1 MTPLRFRIRTAGRA
15 AALAGSLI
23 ARLGVAEL
31 DVLRHPGPDRAV
43 VFDRHAKRWARA
55 ALSLMGARLIVEP
68 GQPPAPD
75 GPRLVVANHR
85 TTLDVLVLLSL
96 FGGHFLSRGDLA
108 GWPLIGRAAR
118 SAGVVFVDRDDRKSG
133 AAAIRRLRRLLRE
146 GRTVIVFPEGT
157 TQRGDEV
164 HPFHAGGFVA
174 ARGLDVEVV
183 PVGLAY
189 PEGTEWFG
197 DTFGAHAAKLA
208 SRPRTEVRVCIG
220 EARRSA
226 GIRTEELARQL
237 REAVQDLVPRAR
249 AIPSR

>member
-1 MTPLRFRIRTAGRA
+1 MASLRFRIRTAGRA
-15 AALAGSLI
+15 AALAGATI
-23 ARLGVAEL
+23 ARLGIAEL
-31 DVLRHPGPDRAV
+31 DVLRHPAPERAI
-43 VFDRHAKRWARA
+43 VFDRHAKRWAHA
-55 ALSLMGARLIVEP
+55 ALSVMGARLIVEP
-68 GQPPAPD
+68 GAPPPAH

-85 TTLDVLVLLSL
+85 TTLDVLVLLAL
-96 FGGHFLSRGDLA
+96 FGGHFLGRADIA

-118 SAGVVFVDRDDRKSG
+118 SAGVVFVERTDKKSG

-164 HPFHAGGFVA
+164 HPFRAGGFVA
-174 ARGLDVEVV
+174 ARGLDVEIV

-197 DTFGAHAAKLA
+197 DTFGAHAAKIA

-220 EARRSA
+220 EPIRS
-226 GIRTEELARQL
+226 GQTPTPELARGL
-237 REAVQDLVPRAR
+237 RDAVQDLVARAR
-249 AIPSR
+249 LIPGV

>member
-1 MTPLRFRIRTAGRA
+1 
-15 AALAGSLI
+15 
-23 ARLGVAEL
+23 
-31 DVLRHPGPDRAV
+31 
-43 VFDRHAKRWARA
+43 
-55 ALSLMGARLIVEP
+55 
-68 GQPPAPD
+68 
-75 GPRLVVANHR
+75 
-85 TTLDVLVLLSL
+85 
-96 FGGHFLSRGDLA
+96 
-108 GWPLIGRAAR
+108 
-118 SAGVVFVDRDDRKSG
+118 VFVDRDDRKSG